1 MFIHLLPRLIPGRL
15 RPAILLIV
23 VALLG
28 GCELSIGG
36 PESAAITYV
45 RSLVDATQE
54 TPEQVKVYS
63 HLPNRVIIEYARA
76 LKAQGIDMKYSARKL
91 SGIQDDTIKIAVT
104 ITPRR
109 SQKYNE
115 RQHTLLLTL
124 KKDGKQGW
132 GVIGVSA
139 SP

>member
-1 MFIHLLPRLIPGRL
+1 MLLL
-15 RPAILLIV
+15 V
-23 VALLG
+23 VTLVG

-36 PESAAITYV
+36 PESAAIAYV
-45 RSLVDATQE
+45 RNLVEATQE
-54 TPEQVKVYS
+54 TPDQVKVYS

-76 LKAQGIDMKYSARKL
+76 LKAQGIDMKYSAQHL
-91 SGIQDDTIKIAVT
+91 ADTQDDTTRVAVT
-104 ITPRR
+104 IVPKR

-132 GVIGVSA
+132 SVIGVSEL
-139 SP
+139 P